1 MAAGSL
7 RSTIFNQRTAPEA
20 LMEKILYANKK
31 DEIREVLL
39 QRARAGLTI
48 YYSELGELLKI
59 SPLGP

>member
-1 MAAGSL
+1 
-7 RSTIFNQRTAPEA
+7 
-20 LMEKILYANKK
+20 MEKILYANKK